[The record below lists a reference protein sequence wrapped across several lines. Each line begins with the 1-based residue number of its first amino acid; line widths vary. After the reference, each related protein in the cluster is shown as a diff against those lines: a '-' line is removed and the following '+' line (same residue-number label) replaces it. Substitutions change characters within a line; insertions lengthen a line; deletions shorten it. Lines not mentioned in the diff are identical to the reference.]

1 MKLSSKLFISVA
13 VSGLLLAGC
22 TSKVATKEQYSG
34 FLPNY
39 NNLQETTSPGG
50 QKVLRWVAPGFDPH
64 AYDAVVFNKLELY
77 PAPKPNERVSQETL
91 QELQAFTSAGTKNKN
106 VLAQKY
112 RVVNS
117 LEAVPAGSRALVM
130 HAAITGVSAANEG
143 MRWYEVVPIAAAVGA
158 TQVATGHRTQDTELF
173 IEADFVDAATGAPV
187 VKVVRKVFGE
197 SLRNSSQPVTANDF
211 KAAITGLTNDLQAFI
226 K

>member
-1 MKLSSKLFISVA
+1 MKLSSKLFVSVA

-22 TSKVATKEQYSG
+22 TSSITSKEQYSG
-34 FLPNY
+34 FLSNY
-39 NNLQETTSPGG
+39 NNLQETTSASGH
-50 QKVLRWVAPGFDPH
+50 KVLRWVAPGFDQH

-77 PAPKPNERVSQETL
+77 PAPKPDERVSQETL
-91 QELQAFTSAGTKNKN
+91 QELQTFTSTSAKN
-106 VLAQKY
+106 VLSQTY

-130 HAAITGVSAANEG
+130 HAAITGVSATNKG
-143 MRWYEVVPIAAAVGA
+143 MRWYEVVPIAAVVGA
-158 TQVATGHRTQDTELF
+158 TQAATGHRTQDTELF

-211 KAAITGLTNDLQAFI
+211 RAAITGLTNDLHALI